1 MSSVTVLHGGFGFV
15 DEFVVMFVVPLTI
28 FGGLYW
34 WSSRKG
40 RKKKEAGKSDLS
52 DQPPGP

>member
-1 MSSVTVLHGGFGFV
+1 MSGMVLLHGGFGFV
-15 DEFVVMFVVPLTI
+15 DEFLIEFVLPVAI

-34 WSSRKG
+34 WSTRKS
-40 RKKKEAGKSDLS
+40 RKKKEAEKSDLS

>member
-1 MSSVTVLHGGFGFV
+1 MNVVMLHGGFGFV
-15 DEFVVMFVVPLTI
+15 DEFVVMFVVPLVI

-40 RKKKEAGKSDLS
+40 KKKEAEKSDLS